1 MRRLAPIHD
10 CDSDGSL
17 FQPFGS
23 ILDLGTHLIAAYVPR
38 FSFGPRKQTAM
49 VKSRKAAVSGELPN
63 VVSITTGRGAPT
75 LKNLRRSRLTIDDQS
90 KGEGNLQK
98 WLLGIA
104 QNNHD
109 LVTALEG
116 LRDSYKD
123 LLSERPVSDAHQAV
137 LLGVEFTLMGAKTIR
152 LLG

>member
-1 MRRLAPIHD
+1 
-10 CDSDGSL
+10 
-17 FQPFGS
+17 
-23 ILDLGTHLIAAYVPR
+23 
-38 FSFGPRKQTAM
+38 M